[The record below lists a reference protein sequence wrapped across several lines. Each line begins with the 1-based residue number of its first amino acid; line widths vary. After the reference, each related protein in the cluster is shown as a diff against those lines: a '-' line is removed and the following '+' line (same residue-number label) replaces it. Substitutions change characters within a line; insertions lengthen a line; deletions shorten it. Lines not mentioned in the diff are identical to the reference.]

1 MTEDAIKVVAQNRKA
16 RHDYFIIET
25 LEAGMA
31 LRGSEIKSIRA
42 GQANLKEAYVRVEAG
57 QAWLMGAHIAPYDPA
72 SRANHDPLRPRRLL
86 LHTKQIR
93 ELYQQVKEKGLTVV
107 PLQIHLRKGRAK
119 LEIGLARG
127 KKNYDKREDIAKRDA
142 EREMERARKSR
153 E

>member
-1 MTEDAIKVVAQNRKA
+1 MTEAAIKVVAQNRKA